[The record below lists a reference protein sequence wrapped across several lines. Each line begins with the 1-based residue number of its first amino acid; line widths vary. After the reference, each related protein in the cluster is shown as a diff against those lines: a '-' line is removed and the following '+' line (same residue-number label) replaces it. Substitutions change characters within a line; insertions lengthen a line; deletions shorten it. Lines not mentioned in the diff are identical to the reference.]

1 MKRANPRS
9 AEEKANK
16 NIGQTK
22 EQLMSGSVAVAG
34 LGGLHLLQGLVF
46 GRWLAGPFCLCGS
59 MGHVLHEGK
68 WLLGPF

>member
-22 EQLMSGSVAVAG
+22 KQLMSGSVAVAG

-46 GRWLAGPFCLCGS
+46 GRWLAGPF
-59 MGHVLHEGK
+59 
-68 WLLGPF
+68 